1 MTRRL
6 QQRSFRGRLCGLGLV
21 RRDPLFE
28 LNATGGMVAMPVI
41 CLPHIIARVSSVRMI
56 TYLGLLI
63 AQVCVPS
70 AAVSTTASAQSL
82 NYRTPDSVPPSWTQ
96 FAKLVKSRFEQ
107 WIAADEEVSRRFRAH
122 FQNRVIDQDEPPET
136 LVVRAWIREDGQIE
150 RIAFTQLKDKQAND
164 DLKAILTR
172 GNVGERP
179 PPDML
184 QPLHLKLSLK
194 G

>member
-1 MTRRL
+1 
-6 QQRSFRGRLCGLGLV
+6 
-21 RRDPLFE
+21 
-28 LNATGGMVAMPVI
+28 MPVI
-41 CLPHIIARVSSVRMI
+41 CLSHIIARAPSVQVI
-56 TYLGLLI
+56 TCIGLLI

-70 AAVSTTASAQSL
+70 AAISTAASAQSL

-107 WIAADEEVSRRFRAH
+107 WIAADEEVARRFRAH

-136 LVVRAWIREDGQIE
+136 LIVRAWVRPDGQIE
-150 RIAFTQLKDKQAND
+150 RVAFTELKDKQAND

-172 GNVGERP
+172 GNVGEPP